1 MGKTAAI
8 IDDAGFSRAV
18 IRRVLEGAGF
28 TVVAEG
34 TDGFEAVDIYKKHK
48 PDLMTL
54 DVVMPGLDG
63 LSALAVITDAHPE
76 ARTIVIS
83 SVKDEMQLLEAI
95 RMGARDYVT
104 KPIVPE
110 RLVEAALKA
119 VE

>member
-28 TVVAEG
+28 TIVAEG
-34 TDGFEAVDIYKKHK
+34 GDGFEAVEIYQTYK

-63 LSALAVITDAHPE
+63 LSALAVITDAFPE

-83 SVKDEMQLLEAI
+83 SVRDERQLLEAI
-95 RMGARDYVT
+95 RMGARDYVV

-110 RLVEAALKA
+110 LLAEAAAKA
-119 VE
+119 VR